1 MQKLLHLFILTS
13 ILTVS
18 AYSEEIDNLLT
29 AYEKASELSNKTK
42 DEAAGN
48 LIVYTRDDLE
58 RMQANTLKDII
69 KSLRFFHY
77 AENRMGQPDML
88 NQDPVTYYSKS
99 VRLYLNDNELYTPL
113 AGSGFVHFGDMELD
127 FIDHIEIYEGFPSF
141 DFGIEPA
148 TIVIRLYSKT
158 AEHDAGG
165 RIRAQGG
172 TYGANLESAYY
183 ADEFDG
189 LSYFAYASRYDNER
203 KEFSHDG
210 ETLKRNA
217 RKERVFASI
226 ASENH
231 RLDIHGYHQKG
242 DAFLGTLVGATPQET
257 ATKAR
262 YISVAS
268 HSTFQD
274 KTVTLDL
281 SFLNK
286 TGEYDFDYA
295 PTNPALTVRPG
306 IGTLALYSLDQQS
319 KEDSYTAGVK
329 KTWHFEEHTL
339 SGGIQFRHKHFDSTD
354 TDADI
359 YLIDPPPPTPF
370 PLPTDQP
377 YYSED
382 VYSLF
387 LQDEYSIDEHQMVT
401 FSLMGQHY
409 HRKQSSVDDQET
421 FQGRLGYIYTDEHWV
436 AKTFLSHQE
445 FSSEPYM
452 TTSTQYGN
460 ADLDKEAYYSIF
472 QEFAYH
478 TDTTLTKLVLGY
490 GKNEDTPI
498 LDADPASPTYGKMI
512 NSDKNI
518 YGHSA
523 ALEQTF
529 FFREKDKLELQI
541 STFFLESPVQDGRD
555 ARHHMGVIRML
566 NSFGNFDLF
575 NELIIHEGY
584 AYVSNGHDYSA
595 GVRYHPTRDL
605 TFNIKGENI
614 FDDGLEWDYMVTP
627 GNRVIVP
634 VIERRFWAGVE
645 YLF

>member
-1 MQKLLHLFILTS
+1 MYKKGDGMLKLFHLCMVLSLLS
-13 ILTVS
+13 IS
-18 AYSEEIDNLLT
+18 AYSEEIDSLLS

-88 NQDPVTYYSKS
+88 NQDPITYYSKS

-165 RIRAQGG
+165 RVRAQGG
-172 TYGANLESAYY
+172 TYGANMESAYY

-189 LSYFAYASRYDNER
+189 FSYFAYASRYDNER

-210 ETLKRNA
+210 ETLKRNS
-217 RKERVFASI
+217 RRERVFASI

-242 DAFLGTLVGATPQET
+242 DAFLGTLTGATPQDT
-257 ATKAR
+257 ATRTR

-274 KTVTLDL
+274 KTLTLDL

-286 TGEYDFDYA
+286 TGDYDFNYA
-295 PTNPALTVRPG
+295 PTNPALAVLPG
-306 IGTLALYSLDQQS
+306 IGALGIYSLDQRT
-319 KEDSYTAGVK
+319 KEDSYTAGLK
-329 KTWHFEEHTL
+329 KSWHVENHTL

-359 YLIDPPPPTPF
+359 YSRSATAF
-370 PLPTDQP
+370 
-377 YYSED
+377 SF
-382 VYSLF
+382 LF
-387 LQDEYSIDEHQMVT
+387 V
-401 FSLMGQHY
+401 F
-409 HRKQSSVDDQET
+409 R
-421 FQGRLGYIYTDEHWV
+421 
-436 AKTFLSHQE
+436 
-445 FSSEPYM
+445 
-452 TTSTQYGN
+452 
-460 ADLDKEAYYSIF
+460 
-472 QEFAYH
+472 
-478 TDTTLTKLVLGY
+478 
-490 GKNEDTPI
+490 
-498 LDADPASPTYGKMI
+498 
-512 NSDKNI
+512 
-518 YGHSA
+518 A
-523 ALEQTF
+523 AL
-529 FFREKDKLELQI
+529 L
-541 STFFLESPVQDGRD
+541 
-555 ARHHMGVIRML
+555 
-566 NSFGNFDLF
+566 
-575 NELIIHEGY
+575 
-584 AYVSNGHDYSA
+584 
-595 GVRYHPTRDL
+595 
-605 TFNIKGENI
+605 
-614 FDDGLEWDYMVTP
+614 
-627 GNRVIVP
+627 
-634 VIERRFWAGVE
+634 
-645 YLF
+645 